1 MAIFHHRD
9 CDGDA
14 VEILAEDGDPQEDL
28 VLWAG
33 FRGAPAVGVRLDPD
47 AQERLINALQE
58 HRRSA
63 APEPQYSGSEA
74 ESLVRRL
81 VAEEVARVL
90 PLHQSPQ
97 AAGYTAA
104 PCSAPL
110 LAGQILADVH
120 KECGYVW
127 AMHKRAEPGPQHATN
142 TGLTICE
149 DLVCPQR
156 GNHAEHDPEP
166 QAVGHPEAPGI
177 DWTDK
182 SGVRYEY
189 CTECGHSWGAHSWGD
204 VRHGCGA
211 ILGRA
216 RCGCEAIHPNGVQ
229 ALVPV
234 ECECGHAWAVHGRYG
249 LRGCGVL
256 PCECSRAMPRST
268 S

>member
-33 FRGAPAVGVRLDPD
+33 FGKARAVGVRLDQD

-63 APEPQYSGSEA
+63 APEPQYSGSVA
-74 ESLVRRL
+74 ETLVRRL

-97 AAGYTAA
+97 AAVRCRRCGASPDGAHEGCAGDQRACVYIRPGDPGYAQL
-104 PCSAPL
+104 P
-110 LAGQILADVH
+110 VH
-120 KECGYVW
+120 EY
-127 AMHKRAEPGPQHATN
+127 ASN
-142 TGLTICE
+142 TGLRLCTIPECNTPG
-149 DLVCPQR
+149 DAY
-156 GNHAEHDPEP
+156 HAEHDPEP
-166 QAVGHPEAPGI
+166 KAVGRPEAPGI

-189 CTECGHSWGAHSWGD
+189 CTECGHVWGAHSPGD

-211 ILGRA
+211 ILGKGP
-216 RCGCEAIHPNGVQ
+216 CGCEALRPERPTG
-229 ALVPV
+229 
-234 ECECGHAWAVHGRYG
+234 CECGHAWVDHGRYG
-249 LRGCGVL
+249 LRGCDVL
-256 PCECSRAMPRST
+256 PCECSRAVPRST